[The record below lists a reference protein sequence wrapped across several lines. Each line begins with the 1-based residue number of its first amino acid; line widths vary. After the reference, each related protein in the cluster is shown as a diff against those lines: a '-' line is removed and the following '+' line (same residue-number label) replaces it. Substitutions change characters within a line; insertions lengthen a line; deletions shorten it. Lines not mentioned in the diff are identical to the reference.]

1 MGNFEKELMKPLIFE
16 FLFFQQ
22 LLAKSSFSKAKYSK
36 CIVED
41 AGNVEVSATTGLYT
55 GIRQGCVVNGN
66 IKYWNE
72 FRGIKYGRKPVR
84 FEKPIPKATN
94 NNPQDATKY
103 GSQCVQRRTDGYE
116 SPYYVG
122 DEDCLYLN
130 VMKRENPSNTNLL
143 PVFIWIHG
151 GSSKHG
157 NNTGDVWSEDSHQYD
172 GRFLALQENIVFVSI
187 NYRVNSFGFL
197 IWKGNKGTSTWNTNI
212 NGRCFSWCWS
222 CQFGELIGICRTL
235 YQRNN
240 STKWR
245 CSRTNYW
252 IHASHR
258 VGR

>member
-1 MGNFEKELMKPLIFE
+1 M
-16 FLFFQQ
+16 
-22 LLAKSSFSKAKYSK
+22 
-36 CIVED
+36 
-41 AGNVEVSATTGLYT
+41 
-55 GIRQGCVVNGN
+55 
-66 IKYWNE
+66 KYWNE
-72 FRGIKYGRKPVR
+72 FRGIKYGRKPIR

-103 GSQCVQRRTDGYE
+103 GSQCVQERFKVLTRKNGLIHGTYNPFTWIVNQNKRRTVGYE

-197 IWKGNKGTSTWNTNI
+197 IWKGNKGTVIYQLIQTIYGFDQGIPFKHINDQNKAHQHGIQTSMVIKNRINTRITTETWLFMMQSLHF
-212 NGRCFSWCWS
+212 NGS
-222 CQFGELIGICRTL
+222 G
-235 YQRNN
+235 
-240 STKWR
+240 K
-245 CSRTNYW
+245 
-252 IHASHR
+252 
-258 VGR
+258 